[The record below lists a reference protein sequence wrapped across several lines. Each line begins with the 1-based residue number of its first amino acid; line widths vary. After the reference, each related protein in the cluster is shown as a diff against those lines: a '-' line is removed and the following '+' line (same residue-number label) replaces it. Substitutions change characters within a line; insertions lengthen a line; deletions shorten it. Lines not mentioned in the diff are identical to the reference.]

1 MTNRLRSAGEEGTS
15 ISYGDFTNFG
25 HYRND
30 FADFQAVL
38 NHDATNNTFGIL
50 SYSDDITPTTNST
63 NNQLMFNLSEN
74 AISLD
79 TDAMYYV
86 YLWTQYGSQC
96 YPDNLFLVINVQDG
110 VVKYTPAT
118 GRNEYDTN
126 AFVKVV
132 AQEKYDVTVTKAD
145 YMTKTES
152 SGAESQ
158 VDVGVPMEPVVYT
171 ANKGYYFPDTY
182 AVASVSS

>member
-1 MTNRLRSAGEEGTS
+1 MTNHLRSAGEEGTS

-38 NHDATNNTFGIL
+38 NH
-50 SYSDDITPTTNST
+50 
-63 NNQLMFNLSEN
+63 E
-74 AISLD
+74 
-79 TDAMYYV
+79 
-86 YLWTQYGSQC
+86 
-96 YPDNLFLVINVQDG
+96 
-110 VVKYTPAT
+110 
-118 GRNEYDTN
+118 
-126 AFVKVV
+126 
-132 AQEKYDVTVTKAD
+132 
-145 YMTKTES
+145 TES